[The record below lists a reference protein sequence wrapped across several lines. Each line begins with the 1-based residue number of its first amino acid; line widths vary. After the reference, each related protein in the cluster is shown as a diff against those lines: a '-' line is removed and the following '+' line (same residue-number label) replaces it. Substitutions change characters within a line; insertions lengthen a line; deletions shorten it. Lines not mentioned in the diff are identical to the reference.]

1 MKIKFLKFSFLFF
14 LYPFILFS
22 NGNDNELFSI
32 ITIGPYQNELYSA
45 FGHSGVRY
53 QNFEQGLDIFY
64 NYGIFDFNQPNFYT
78 NYVKGKLTY
87 MVGKN
92 QYSFSER
99 YYSNQKRYI
108 KEQFLNLS
116 SEEKIFLLDYL
127 ENNIKKENRFYP
139 YNYIFNNCSTK
150 IRDVLELTIGEKLKF
165 NDPPANLSYR
175 SLIDRYLDNYKWAD
189 IGIDICLGTKIDD
202 KSSNYDAM
210 FLPEYLFSS
219 LGNATVGDKKLVFE
233 TRINNLD
240 QDQIIS
246 GRIISPKIVFCIFL
260 IISLLASF
268 KQINNKS
275 GYNYYPLRNIKSNS
289 RFVYFDCFLFFISGL
304 VGLLISYLWVFTD
317 HISTNNLNI
326 LWAFPLN
333 ILVPFFIIKKRDSR
347 FLNNYMILYSFLT
360 FLIIFLWFLYPEFF
374 NNSLMIFVLSIFLRS
389 ISNVIDYIR

>member
-1 MKIKFLKFSFLFF
+1 MQESLSRMKIKFLKFSFLFF

-22 NGNDNELFSI
+22 NVNDNELFSI

-64 NYGIFDFNQPNFYT
+64 NYGIFDFNQPNFYS

-99 YYSNQKRYI
+99 YYSTQKRYI

-116 SEEKIFLLDYL
+116 SEEKFFLLDYL
-127 ENNIKKENRFYP
+127 ENNVKKENRFYP

-150 IRDVLELTIGEKLKF
+150 IRDVLELAVGEKLKF
-165 NDPPANLSYR
+165 NDAPVNLSYR
-175 SLIDRYLDNYKWAD
+175 VLIDRYLDNYGWAD

-202 KSSNYDAM
+202 KSSNYNAM

-219 LGNATVGDKKLVFE
+219 LENATVGDKKLVFE

-240 QDQIIS
+240 RDQIIS
-246 GRIISPKIVFCIFL
+246 RGILSPKIVFSIFL
-260 IISLLASF
+260 IISLYFSF
-268 KQINNKS
+268 KQIKYNNKF
-275 GYNYYPLRNIKSNS
+275 I
-289 RFVYFDCFLFFISGL
+289 YFDSLLFFLSGM
-304 VGLLISYLWVFTD
+304 VGILILFLWFFTD

-333 ILVPFFIIKKRDSR
+333 ILAPFFIIKRTDSR
-347 FLNNYMILYSFLT
+347 FLNNYMILSSFMT
-360 FLIIFLWFLYPEFF
+360 FLILLMWLFYPEYF
-374 NNSLMIFVLSIFLRS
+374 NNNIMIFVLVIFMRS
-389 ISNVIDYIR
+389 LTNVIYNKRQKNKF